1 MIGEKI
7 NGLLILSLD
16 EVKNNKL
23 KKERREGLRT
33 NAPVYYLCRCDC
45 GNIISLTKPKILK
58 RKIQGCNKC
67 NQINFNQ
74 YIGKKINN
82 WYIMNYLGNYK
93 FKCKCDC
100 GNIEDVNCYN
110 ILHGL
115 SKNWGCIRKEKMSKY
130 ASINSLVGDRYGNL
144 TVIKEKGKN
153 KYGKTICE
161 CLCDCGNKIDVLSNS
176 LRTGHT
182 YSCGCVKSKTPSQ
195 IKIYLENLGYN
206 VEMEKH
212 IALNDRGISC
222 LSFDLYVEEL
232 NLAIEYDGK
241 PHFIPID
248 WAGKGI
254 EWAIENLQLAE
265 FRDEE
270 KNKYCCDNGIFL
282 LRIPFTRK
290 DNYEILI
297 NEIIEIITNND

>member
-1 MIGEKI
+1 MF
-7 NGLLILSLD
+7 
-16 EVKNNKL
+16 
-23 KKERREGLRT
+23 T
-33 NAPVYYLCRCDC
+33 
-45 GNIISLTKPKILK
+45 
-58 RKIQGCNKC
+58 
-67 NQINFNQ
+67 
-74 YIGKKINN
+74 
-82 WYIMNYLGNYK
+82 
-93 FKCKCDC
+93 
-100 GNIEDVNCYN
+100 
-110 ILHGL
+110 
-115 SKNWGCIRKEKMSKY
+115 
-130 ASINSLVGDRYGNL
+130 SLVDL
-144 TVIKEKGKN
+144 
-153 KYGKTICE
+153 
-161 CLCDCGNKIDVLSNS
+161 
-176 LRTGHT
+176 
-182 YSCGCVKSKTPSQ
+182 KSKTPSQ

-270 KNKYCCDNGIFL
+270 KNKYCYDNDIFL

-290 DNYEILI
+290 DDYEILI